1 MQLTTINLTQHATL
15 TIYHQ
20 TWFDQQQVPAMVIIP
35 GGSMK
40 MFPVESTEKLALA
53 WSAQGYQVA
62 VLRYTLISDGNDAP
76 LYPQPLI
83 DLAQAVHYLRTH
95 QTDLHLN
102 DQVFL
107 NAFSAGGH
115 LGALYNNYWATTWLR
130 EQSGLPTERL
140 QPTGLILGYPVIN
153 LHAGFPADQATL
165 QQWTTSER
173 FINAS
178 DSVNLDCAPTFIWT
192 TLDDP
197 FVPASNSLQYF
208 NALYQAHVPV
218 EGHFYPHGPHGMT
231 LATPNSAR
239 KESEI
244 DPHVATWFKLAYQW
258 IDNRS

>member
-1 MQLTTINLTQHATL
+1 MQLETIHLTEHASLTL
-15 TIYHQ
+15 YRQ
-20 TWFDQQQVPAMVIIP
+20 SWFAHQQVPALLIIP

-62 VLRYTLISDGNDAP
+62 VLRYTLISDGRNKP

-83 DLAQAVHYLRTH
+83 DLAKAVQYLRTH
-95 QTDLHLN
+95 ANEFHLN
-102 DQVFL
+102 GQIFL

-115 LGALYNNYWATTWLR
+115 LAALYNNYWSTAWLQQLSNVPN
-130 EQSGLPTERL
+130 ELA

-153 LHAGFPADQATL
+153 LHAGFPTDQVTI
-165 QQWTTSER
+165 QQWTTDER
-173 FINAS
+173 FIDAS
-178 DSVNLDCAPTFIWT
+178 ATVNDNCAPTFIWT

-208 NALYQAHVPV
+208 NALYQAQVSV

-231 LATPNSAR
+231 LAQPNSAR
-239 KESEI
+239 KDSEI
-244 DPHVATWFKLAYQW
+244 DPHVATWFNLAHQW
-258 IDNRS
+258 IENRS